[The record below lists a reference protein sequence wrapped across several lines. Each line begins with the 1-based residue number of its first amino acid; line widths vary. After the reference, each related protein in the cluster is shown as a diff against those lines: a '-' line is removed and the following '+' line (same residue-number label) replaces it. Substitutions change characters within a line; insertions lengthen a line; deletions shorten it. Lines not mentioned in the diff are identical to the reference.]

1 MSANDDTS
9 DNILG
14 NRAAAANNTNTEETN
29 TQSNSPN
36 NSKEQGTIDNESFD
50 TFDGLPINQ

>member
-14 NRAAAANNTNTEETN
+14 NRAMATNNTNTEATN
-29 TQSNSPN
+29 TRSNSHS
-36 NSKEQGTIDNESFD
+36 NSKEQETVDNESFD